1 MIAMT
6 AALLLASLASARGQP
21 AAPAAP
27 AAPSASPAR
36 ASAPAAIDL
45 RWRPPPPRH
54 LKMRPRE
61 RPATAVA
68 ASSADRTVA
77 TTPAARAIT
86 PGAPPRAI
94 TLGAPPRAITPG
106 APPRATT
113 TARRPTATAAPVDA
127 PLPTSATLRTG
138 REELAF
144 RFDVGFALD
153 GAALSPEAE
162 TLAGNRIDNAA
173 AELDGTPRLAQV
185 RSYGFGDL
193 FLGSR
198 GLVLPNVTAF
208 LSAHYRL
215 SNALGGQLAP
225 VAESQRGANEL
236 QVRSG
241 WAEIKDPS
249 RRRWLSPLRVRA
261 GRFYIYGPWITHVD
275 GLTVAWDGPAVQATA
290 TFGGRVTALTSG
302 ERGGLPEPVSQLTVR
317 GDLTKLKR
325 KLPVVASAEVLRLDG
340 HSHLHAQIAWQPRP
354 TLAVG
359 ASARSLDSK
368 PVNERLS
375 IRGRFRDINAVFAEI
390 VHRHRDDW
398 QWDPAVLSLDENG
411 TSEPRRYLDLGPS
424 LPRLTAQVRAG
435 TVLFDNIDLL
445 ARAATALDLRDGGDE
460 PSSFSAAY
468 FELGGALEVRL
479 RRTLAVGAS
488 ITTRD
493 THREAVIPTFD
504 DAGPMTLPL
513 DGSYG
518 DESFVEGG
526 GNVRLTLGARTLT
539 FAGELYAR
547 RTTYAELYSADVD
560 PVTGK
565 GLDLETTHLGGRTSV
580 DAWISRK
587 LRVLARYEVV
597 TQVKRAP
604 EVTGFKSLRV
614 IVEATF

>member
-1 MIAMT
+1 MRPRARAAT
-6 AALLLASLASARGQP
+6 AVAALSGDRTA

-27 AAPSASPAR
+27 AARLSPE
-36 ASAPAAIDL
+36 
-45 RWRPPPPRH
+45 
-54 LKMRPRE
+54 RPR
-61 RPATAVA
+61 A
-68 ASSADRTVA
+68 
-77 TTPAARAIT
+77 
-86 PGAPPRAI
+86 
-94 TLGAPPRAITPG
+94 
-106 APPRATT
+106 
-113 TARRPTATAAPVDA
+113 TARRPTSAAGSPDA
-127 PLPTSATLRTG
+127 PQPTSATLRTG

-153 GAALSPEAE
+153 GAALSPEPK
-162 TLAGNRIDNAA
+162 TLAGNGIDNSA
-173 AELDGTPRLAQV
+173 AEAAGTPQLAQV

-215 SNALGGQLAP
+215 SNALGGQIAP
-225 VAESQRGANEL
+225 IAESQRGANEL

-241 WAEIKDPS
+241 WAEIKDPG

-261 GRFYIYGPWITHVD
+261 GRFYVYGPWITHVD
-275 GLTVAWDGPAVQATA
+275 GLTIAWDGPAVQATA
-290 TFGGRVTALTSG
+290 TFGGRVSTLTAG
-302 ERGGLPEPVSQLTVR
+302 ERGGLPEPMTQLTVR
-317 GDLTKLKR
+317 GDLTALKR
-325 KLPVVASAEVLRLDG
+325 KLPAVASAELLRIDG
-340 HSHLHAQIAWQPRP
+340 RSHLHTQIAWQPRP
-354 TLAVG
+354 TLAIG
-359 ASARSLDSK
+359 ASARSLDGK
-368 PVNERLS
+368 LVNERLS
-375 IRGRFRDINAVFAEI
+375 IRGRFRDINAVFAEL

-398 QWDPAVLSLDENG
+398 QWDPAVISLDENG
-411 TSEPRRYLDLGPS
+411 TAEPRRYLDLGPS
-424 LPRLTAQVRAG
+424 LPRLTAQLRAG

-445 ARAATALDLRDGGDE
+445 ARAATALDLRDDVDQ

-468 FELGGALEVRL
+468 LELGGALEVRL

-488 ITTRD
+488 ITTRK
-493 THREAVIPTFD
+493 TNREKVTPVVD
-504 DAGPMTLPL
+504 VAGPMTLPL

-526 GNVRLTLGARTLT
+526 GTARLTLGARTLT

-547 RTTYAELYSADVD
+547 RTTYAALYQADADPDTGVIQPVD
-560 PVTGK
+560 Y
-565 GLDLETTHLGGRTSV
+565 ETTHLGGRTSV
-580 DAWISRK
+580 DAWINRK